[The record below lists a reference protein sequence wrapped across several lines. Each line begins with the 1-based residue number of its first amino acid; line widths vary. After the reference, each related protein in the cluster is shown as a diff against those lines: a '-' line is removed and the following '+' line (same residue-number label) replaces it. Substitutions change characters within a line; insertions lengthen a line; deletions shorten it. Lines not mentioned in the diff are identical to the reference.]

1 MNGGGIDLGPY
12 LVSDAMMGAEVAIEE
27 WLPRGT
33 HLGLLGTVHG
43 DPRGC
48 KRLHRFLQGFK
59 PDLLLVELSPFAW
72 TIRKAYRHS
81 LHRTLNENIRQA
93 ARISNLDWRQAFA
106 HPEVQAIRRQIAM
119 PFEFRACHHYART
132 NNKWMFL
139 IDRSDFSVAL
149 VSHWSELLSIT
160 NLTLL
165 LSLPA
170 TRKQQAVANQYRRAH
185 RLVHSPP
192 PPQTC
197 ILPSSSAESS
207 EDRWLDREFS
217 LAERIRSIID
227 AIVPARCVYVGGWEH
242 LGNQA
247 DPPNLRSL
255 LGVCVEQCHLL
266 NDFDPGVTKRD
277 GTPGLSPLATE
288 PADSPVVATSNVTTQ

>member
-12 LVSDAMMGAEVAIEE
+12 LVSDTMMGADLTTEE
-27 WLPRGT
+27 WLPRRT

-48 KRLHRFLQGFK
+48 KRLQRFLQGFK

-72 TIRKAYRHS
+72 AIRKTYRHS
-81 LHRTLNENIRQA
+81 LHRTLSENIRQA
-93 ARISNLDWRQAFA
+93 ARVSNLDWRQAFA

-119 PFEFRACHHYART
+119 PFEFRASHHYART
-132 NNKWMFL
+132 NNKWMVL

-170 TRKQQAVANQYRRAH
+170 TRKRQSVANQYRRAH

-192 PPQTC
+192 PETDIP
-197 ILPSSSAESS
+197 PRSAFGWPEG
-207 EDRWLDREFS
+207 RWLDREFS

-242 LGNQA
+242 LGNLA
-247 DPPNLRSL
+247 DPPSLRSI

-266 NDFDPGVTKRD
+266 NDFDPGITKRD
-277 GTPGLSPLATE
+277 ETPGLSPLVSET
-288 PADSPVVATSNVTTQ
+288 ADSPVVATSNITTQ

>member
-12 LVSDAMMGAEVAIEE
+12 LVSGVMMEAEVAIEE

-33 HLGLLGTVHG
+33 HFGLLGTVHG
-43 DPRGC
+43 DPRGF
-48 KRLHRFLQGFK
+48 KRLHRFLQAFK

-72 TIRKAYRHS
+72 AIRKTYRYR
-81 LHRTLNENIRQA
+81 LHRTLSENIRQA
-93 ARISNLDWRQAFA
+93 AKVSDLGWQQAFA

-132 NNKWMFL
+132 NNKWVLL

-149 VSHWSELLSIT
+149 VTHWSELLSTT

-170 TRKQQAVANQYRRAH
+170 MRKQQAVANQYRRAH
-185 RLVHSPP
+185 RLVHFPP
-192 PPQTC
+192 LQTN
-197 ILPSSSAESS
+197 IPPSSSARWS
-207 EDRWLDREFS
+207 EGRWLDREFS
-217 LAERIRSIID
+217 LAERVRTIIK

-242 LGNQA
+242 LTNRA
-247 DPPNLRSL
+247 DPPNLRRL
-255 LGVCVEQCHLL
+255 LGASAKECHLL
-266 NDFDPGVTKRD
+266 NDFDPGITKHD
-277 GTPGLSPLATE
+277 GTPGLSPLTTE
-288 PADSPVVATSNVTTQ
+288 PAENPAVATSKATT

>member
-12 LVSDAMMGAEVAIEE
+12 LVSDAMMGAEVTNEE

-33 HLGLLGTVHG
+33 HFGLLGTVHG

-48 KRLHRFLQGFK
+48 KRLHRFLQEFK

-72 TIRKAYRHS
+72 AIRKTYRYS
-81 LHRTLNENIRQA
+81 LHRTLSENIRQA
-93 ARISNLDWRQAFA
+93 ARFSDLSWRQALA
-106 HPEVQAIRRQIAM
+106 HPEVQAIQRQIAM
-119 PFEFRACHHYART
+119 PFEFRASHHYART
-132 NNKWMFL
+132 SNKWMLL

-149 VSHWSELLSIT
+149 VTNWSELLSTT

-170 TRKQQAVANQYRRAH
+170 TRKQQAVADQYRRAH
-185 RLVHSPP
+185 KLVHSPP
-192 PPQTC
+192 PQTH
-197 ILPSSSAESS
+197 IPPRSSAGWS
-207 EDRWLDREFS
+207 EDHWMDREFS
-217 LAERIRSIID
+217 LAERVCSIIN

-247 DPPNLRSL
+247 DPPSLRRL
-255 LGVCVEQCHLL
+255 LGVSTKQCHLL
-266 NDFDPGVTKRD
+266 NDFDPGTAQHD
-277 GTPGLSPLATE
+277 GTPGLSPFTTE
-288 PADSPVVATSNVTTQ
+288 PAESPAVATSNVTIQ